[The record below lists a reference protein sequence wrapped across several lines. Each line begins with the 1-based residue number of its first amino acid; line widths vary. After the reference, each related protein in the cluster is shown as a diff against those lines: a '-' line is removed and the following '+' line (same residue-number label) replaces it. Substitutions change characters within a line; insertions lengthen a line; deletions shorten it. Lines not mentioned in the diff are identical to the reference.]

1 MCHSVGVNKLLRSVR
16 PRLWSIFHILN
27 FLNFLPTLC
36 HSIDTGPGMDT
47 PWPETTLTNWPLMSQ
62 RDGVLASDWLTW
74 VRETECLPLI
84 GWHQGCIYTPEQET
98 MGAAL
103 QQQNRQ
109 CIIISLEE
117 LSLEEKVNVLVLDG
131 VYQNL
136 EPIDINSLYLHKTA
150 VKCNNIR

>member
-1 MCHSVGVNKLLRSVR
+1 
-16 PRLWSIFHILN
+16 
-27 FLNFLPTLC
+27 
-36 HSIDTGPGMDT
+36 
-47 PWPETTLTNWPLMSQ
+47 
-62 RDGVLASDWLTW
+62 
-74 VRETECLPLI
+74 
-84 GWHQGCIYTPEQET
+84 

-131 VYQNL
+131 VYRNL

-150 VKCNNIR
+150 VKCNNIRTNCNLLNKQGG

>member
-1 MCHSVGVNKLLRSVR
+1 
-16 PRLWSIFHILN
+16 
-27 FLNFLPTLC
+27 
-36 HSIDTGPGMDT
+36 
-47 PWPETTLTNWPLMSQ
+47 
-62 RDGVLASDWLTW
+62 
-74 VRETECLPLI
+74 
-84 GWHQGCIYTPEQET
+84 